1 MLWIRIRWD
10 PESDLLS
17 EKKVETVFT
26 KEQNSTFSKEHF
38 FKFVYQ
44 IKYPVPVPVFFF
56 HFRQL
61 KFKKQI
67 N

>member
-1 MLWIRIRWD
+1 MVKIVFRKTGFCLSAC
-10 PESDLLS
+10 ETSETELCKVDLLS

-38 FKFVYQ
+38 FQ
-44 IKYPVPVPVFFF
+44 IC
-56 HFRQL
+56 L
-61 KFKKQI
+61 S